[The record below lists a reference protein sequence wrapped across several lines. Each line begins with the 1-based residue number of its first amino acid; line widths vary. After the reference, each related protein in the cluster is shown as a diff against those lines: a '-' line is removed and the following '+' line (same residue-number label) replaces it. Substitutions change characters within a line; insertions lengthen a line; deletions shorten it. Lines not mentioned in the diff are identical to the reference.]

1 MLCWNRWNQGNRPRG
16 WRQWF
21 KIIKNILSYFISFE
35 PEKVGLM
42 KKVVSKEFK
51 FCHRAFSFGKES
63 YNNQIYECR
72 INFCLRRK
80 NLQNRYFL
88 NSIRSMAV
96 LKIRSIIWLLE
107 YAQRLFN
114 VNSSFQGLFFSSRK
128 FGRWRDLKMRNYRLF
143 LAVFF
148 WKYFVLKFF
157 SQIFSVFKQ
166 TNFFDVLRPITVLTT
181 DKERTYKEQITLF
194 EKNHWALK
202 RKKYFEKKLKKKQVP
217 YFLQF
222 SIFAKPYC
230 MFFQLLLAKDRPQR
244 GLGPSCN
251 LSKRQRASISPL
263 RKKSILQEFV
273 NKWSVLNQK
282 KISG

>member
-1 MLCWNRWNQGNRPRG
+1 
-16 WRQWF
+16 
-21 KIIKNILSYFISFE
+21 
-35 PEKVGLM
+35 M

-51 FCHRAFSFGKES
+51 FCHRAFSFGKET

-80 NLQNRYFL
+80 NLQNRYFVNL
-88 NSIRSMAV
+88 IRSMVV

-166 TNFFDVLRPITVLTT
+166 TNFLMFYVLLQYWPLIRNALIET
-181 DKERTYKEQITLF
+181 
-194 EKNHWALK
+194 NH
-202 RKKYFEKKLKKKQVP
+202 
-217 YFLQF
+217 
-222 SIFAKPYC
+222 
-230 MFFQLLLAKDRPQR
+230 FF
-244 GLGPSCN
+244 
-251 LSKRQRASISPL
+251 
-263 RKKSILQEFV
+263 RKKSLGTKREKIF
-273 NKWSVLNQK
+273 WK
-282 KISG
+282 KIEKISALFLTIFDFCHTLLYVFSAPACQWSSTKGSRTKLQPVQTTKGFNIALEKKTLFFKNL